1 MKRIKPNELL
11 QQKENQAII
20 SSVELAQKIL
30 NNDSIKPE
38 KRIIFAGKEYIMNE
52 ETGQLEIA

>member
-1 MKRIKPNELL
+1 LEQN
-11 QQKENQAII
+11 ENQPIV
-20 SSVELAQKIL
+20 SSVEVALKIL
-30 NNDSIKPE
+30 SNDSIKPD